1 MHDAMQRGFIRCMT
15 VAQGRNLLRLIFIIL
30 RADQCGPVCLQ
41 EDSVFDI
48 IPGDVVSSNIL
59 AAAAAL
65 TQVSLRA

>member
-1 MHDAMQRGFIRCMT
+1 MQSICCMT
-15 VAQGRNLLRLIFIIL
+15 VAQGRNLPGLMLISL
-30 RADQCGPVCLQ
+30 RADQSGPVCLQ

-65 TQVSLRA
+65 TQVILRAQTRAL